1 MYCSGCEDTGHGHV
15 PFNIDLAPES
25 MAPGSP
31 LGSILPGHQVQ
42 ASELDEGNNIIVPW
56 LDKASGPVIVY
67 LDCPSALEMLNVH
80 DIRHAPT
87 YLSWEGD
94 MACFFRSGLKSL
106 ELRPKI
112 RVIPAR
118 HRIAPHGPQ
127 QHLERGPRLY
137 RDEPHHWSHGWPESS
152 WQTIPTCIENDN
164 KDSTTQSPCIS
175 RPDPDVNGRVV
186 AEREKKGSPVGEGG
200 AHMELENRTK
210 TSKRSRKMFA
220 FLMET
225 RFELA
230 RFPTADVEVSS
241 KHPSRGTQG
250 FLNTAP

>member
-15 PFNIDLAPES
+15 PFNVDLAPES

-118 HRIAPHGPQ
+118 HRIAAHGPQ
-127 QHLERGPRLY
+127 QHLERGPRLS

-152 WQTIPTCIENDN
+152 WQTIPTCIENGN

-186 AEREKKGSPVGEGG
+186 AEREKKVRGWGKEG
-200 AHMELENRTK
+200 HTWNSRIE
-210 TSKRSRKMFA
+210 SKLQKGVAKCLHF
-220 FLMET
+220 
-225 RFELA
+225 
-230 RFPTADVEVSS
+230 
-241 KHPSRGTQG
+241 
-250 FLNTAP
+250 